1 MNRQMIQA
9 QTQAHIAHFHQR
21 TLQHIWIHFSF
32 PSQDYSYGRAVS
44 SSNQNLY
51 CNEDHKL
58 SIFSLF
64 ISYSRKFVMCFRLHF
79 DHTHGLEL
87 WSSVLDITN
96 VVEFVLVNSL
106 HFSSSSWG
114 MFILKQSLIIEVSR
128 CNLKGNIV
136 AQSTHTCPSSCAT
149 VKAALSPLS

>member
-1 MNRQMIQA
+1 
-9 QTQAHIAHFHQR
+9 
-21 TLQHIWIHFSF
+21 
-32 PSQDYSYGRAVS
+32 
-44 SSNQNLY
+44 
-51 CNEDHKL
+51 
-58 SIFSLF
+58 
-64 ISYSRKFVMCFRLHF
+64 MCFRLHF

-114 MFILKQSLIIEVSR
+114 MFILEQSLIIGLSS

-149 VKAALSPLS
+149 VKAALSPLSWTMAQLCLLHMVPSSARPRVSQFSLGEVGWRQIFSLKKNIIKLVYSSLIVIVQSI